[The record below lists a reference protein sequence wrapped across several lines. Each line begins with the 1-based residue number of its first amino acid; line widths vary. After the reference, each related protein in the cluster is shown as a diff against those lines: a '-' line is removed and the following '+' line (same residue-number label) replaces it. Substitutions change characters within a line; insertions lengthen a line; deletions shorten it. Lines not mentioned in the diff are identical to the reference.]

1 MSAFVLKLFHVFII
15 YIELLC
21 LITCQY
27 TTIWY
32 DDMSTNNAGWDAN
45 SFSYTEFGSNSNGCL
60 SGTCCITNGGE
71 GFDEWAVRS
80 TDISS
85 YSSIRL
91 QLHLSTYLLYSDSS
105 CRIYYSYSSESDA
118 SKILISEID
127 PPGNDDRYWYPDT
140 TIDFPSSPSSN
151 TIWVWLYS
159 RCPSNPSQEY
169 CIWDDV
175 YLKGVL
181 HSGSTPQPT
190 SPSSYTTIWSDTM
203 QQNNGWTASSSN
215 DALFAYDSS
224 GCPDYSL
231 CTKVTNDDSTTP
243 YIEKSFDISA
253 YSNIRMRLSLCAG
266 DLESSD
272 RCQIYYA
279 YDSKSNKQ
287 LFEEFTGENSEKIYY
302 DNQYFDF
309 PLSASSTTIWIWIQ
323 GKADGTS
330 GSDNCYLNS
339 FYLYGVAAQPT
350 PNPTKRPT
358 PNPTKKPT
366 PNPTKKPTPNPTT
379 PIPTNQPTKKPT
391 PNPSK
396 RPTPNPTKAP
406 IVATP
411 EPTKRP
417 TPSNIPTNTP
427 SDLSSNSPSNIPSNL
442 PTDPPNKV
450 STLSPSNMPTVTL
463 SGDTIIAHA
472 TPTARP
478 SNNPVNPVYV
488 TIEETED
495 KDKKDIKTNASASPL
510 LLIISVALGV
520 TILVIISGIC
530 CYYQKKITVVKT
542 QAHMN
547 DIAQMDVQ
555 STHGNVANDFEKGVT
570 TGGIVN
576 QITQRGNQIKSK
588 GVATGGYKEEI
599 RAQTLLD
606 WLTHVVGLPQYHAVF
621 IEYGFSSFRFV
632 KRIENEE
639 QIRDMG
645 IDNEDHVSLILSEI
659 RHLCNQRRGQEGL
672 RPRGSNEDGDL
683 EGHSAGDGNVMN
695 HNDQITQTGA
705 HGMTDIGSVVTRN
718 VSKCID
724 CLQVKEGREYEEDG
738 QFYCHLCW
746 SSYVNDVEGV
756 DMVYTNEGPRDIPLR
771 TEAGDE
777 THGQV

>member
-606 WLTHVVGLPQYHAVF
+606 WFTYVVGLPQYHALF
-621 IEYGFSSFRFV
+621 IEYGFDSFRFV
-632 KRIENEE
+632 KRSQDAQ

-645 IDNEDHVSLILSEI
+645 IDNEEHISEI
-659 RHLCNQRRGQEGL
+659 MYAIRNHDGPNGVMMDGIELERNSAKFQTAGAGERNISKLPFTVEGPSGIEDCIMRRE
-672 RPRGSNEDGDL
+672 SDNFDEMFVDVD
-683 EGHSAGDGNVMN
+683 ENS
-695 HNDQITQTGA
+695 
-705 HGMTDIGSVVTRN
+705 
-718 VSKCID
+718 VSKSEQNKANLHEETTKGAD
-724 CLQVKEGREYEEDG
+724 DEKVSFHGTKGHYYDEYHHQKYKERI
-738 QFYCHLCW
+738 
-746 SSYVNDVEGV
+746 
-756 DMVYTNEGPRDIPLR
+756 TNHGP
-771 TEAGDE
+771 
-777 THGQV
+777 